1 MSLVRRGPEVRDQPC
16 DGQPGPTQGFPAGTG
31 LRHPRGRKRPT
42 GAVTTGLR
50 VAAAPPRGTG
60 IIDRRLRSRRAAE
73 DHDARTCRPLVAWRA
88 GRNATMSRDEILGS
102 VHPGPL
108 RSRLD
113 MARAAMARAAMR
125 RAAMPRCCRRRSAD
139 TAQHESQNENPALRP
154 GANCPGRG
162 HTVSAARRS
171 AGPRDDVRKRPM
183 TVHREDPLIGD
194 FPLQDGEA
202 TPERISAYGIRTD
215 PGDILPGAWR
225 RPWRAAGPTTRETPG
240 T

>member
-1 MSLVRRGPEVRDQPC
+1 
-16 DGQPGPTQGFPAGTG
+16 
-31 LRHPRGRKRPT
+31 
-42 GAVTTGLR
+42 
-50 VAAAPPRGTG
+50 
-60 IIDRRLRSRRAAE
+60 
-73 DHDARTCRPLVAWRA
+73 
-88 GRNATMSRDEILGS
+88 
-102 VHPGPL
+102 
-108 RSRLD
+108 

-215 PGDILPGAWR
+215 PGDILPGAWWGPGVVRGAQRARPRAKLRALRSFLLPGASPGLCNNGYLISGVAPHQPVQR
-225 RPWRAAGPTTRETPG
+225 RHHSASPAAAIPS
-240 T
+240 